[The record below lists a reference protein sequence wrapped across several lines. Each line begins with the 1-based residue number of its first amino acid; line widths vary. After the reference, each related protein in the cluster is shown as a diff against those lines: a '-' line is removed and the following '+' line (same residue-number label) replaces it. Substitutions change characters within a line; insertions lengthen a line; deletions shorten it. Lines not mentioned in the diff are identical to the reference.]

1 VSEATVKLAI
11 DLEQLCDLYAG
22 GNRTCCDTENPL
34 ALALDIIEQASD
46 TLHIVH
52 DALLN
57 NASRSQEIANYA
69 WRESRQLTTGIA
81 IVEALQKIK
90 GR

>member
-1 VSEATVKLAI
+1 
-11 DLEQLCDLYAG
+11 
-22 GNRTCCDTENPL
+22 
-34 ALALDIIEQASD
+34 
-46 TLHIVH
+46 VH